1 MNQVQITI
9 PELNPEMVRSS
20 KTTFPFISI
29 IHIYF
34 ILDPTSLIQLT
45 IYAE

>member
-29 IHIYF
+29 IQIHF
-34 ILDPTSLIQLT
+34 ILDPTNLIQLT